1 MKRSRIAVVSLFYGE
16 SGGAELFA
24 SEVTDRLAESG
35 EFDVHVLATR
45 WRDRTGKITFHR
57 IDFRKWP
64 RSLQKLSLSLSIRKM
79 AVEEGFDLI
88 HTHELLDVAD
98 VVTFGAPVA
107 LWPKIQGKKG
117 VPLRTVVD
125 RRVERRLLL
134 SDRLRWILANSNQSV
149 RWLRAEYPELAG
161 RPVGVETLYP
171 GVDLRR
177 FAPPSRDERESS
189 RARHAG
195 RFGWKASDPVGLF
208 VGNYWEHKGLGT
220 ALRALRVLRKKNC
233 PVRLLV
239 MGNDRRKE
247 RWLSEMADLGVK
259 TEDVAFL
266 GEVAEGREA
275 YFKAADFLVL
285 LSRFESFGTV
295 VLEAV
300 ASGLPVILSSR
311 VPAREILPPDGGSVI
326 EDPMDAFGASQAM
339 EAWIRNS
346 AAREKLASQAVEVAR
361 TYTWE
366 TAAEKTAAVYR
377 DCLTRKRG

>member
-1 MKRSRIAVVSLFYGE
+1 MKRPRIAVVSLFYGE

-57 IDFRKWP
+57 IDLRKWP

-79 AVEEGFDLI
+79 AAEEGFDLV

-98 VVTFGAPVA
+98 VVTFGAPIA
-107 LWPKIQGKKG
+107 LWPKIQGKRG

-125 RRVERRLLL
+125 HRVEGRLLL
-134 SDRLRWILANSNQSV
+134 SDRLRWILTNSNQSV

-161 RPVGVETLYP
+161 RPVRVETLYP

-195 RFGWKASDPVGLF
+195 RFGWKTSDPVGLF

-220 ALRALRVLRKKNC
+220 ALRAIRILREKNC
-233 PVRLLV
+233 SVRLLV

-247 RWLSEMADLGVK
+247 RWLSKMADLGLK
-259 TEDVAFL
+259 AEDVAFL

-285 LSRFESFGTV
+285 LSRFDSFGAV

-300 ASGLPVILSSR
+300 AS
-311 VPAREILPPDGGSVI
+311 
-326 EDPMDAFGASQAM
+326 
-339 EAWIRNS
+339 
-346 AAREKLASQAVEVAR
+346 
-361 TYTWE
+361 
-366 TAAEKTAAVYR
+366 
-377 DCLTRKRG
+377 

>member
-64 RSLQKLSLSLSIRKM
+64 RSLLSLSLSIRKM